1 MIGIGFSEIR
11 DTVDGAVGYVCR
23 IIAGANRLRDA
34 LLFTPPGYYCRPM
47 DEDDDT
53 GTEDA
58 VHVEAGH
65 ERIVLGTHNAKGE
78 ENLIDYL
85 SRDLDRGEAVITA
98 EDGTARNLIS
108 VRPGDALTIKSDSG
122 GGNTITIT
130 CDHSTGDLTLA
141 TSGDVILDTTGV
153 VKIGDAVATEYAT
166 MFTALKSE
174 FDTFVTAFNTH
185 NHPTAPPGVV
195 STPSTVAVAL
205 TNAPRS
211 TKARINS

>member
-1 MIGIGFSEIR
+1 MRLGFSEIR

-23 IIAGANRLRDA
+23 IIAGAERLRDA
-34 LLFTPPGYYCRPM
+34 LMFTPPGYYCRPM

-65 ERIVLGTHNAKGE
+65 ERIILGTHNAKGE
-78 ENLIDYL
+78 ANLIEYL
-85 SRDLDRGEAVITA
+85 SRDLDRGESVITA
-98 EDGTARNLIS
+98 ENGTARNLIS

-122 GGNTITIT
+122 GGNMIMIA

-153 VKIGDAVATEYAT
+153 VKIGDTVATEYAT
-166 MFTALKSE
+166 MFTALKTE
-174 FDTFVTAFNTH
+174 FDAFVLAYNTH
-185 NHPTAPPGVV
+185 SHPTAPDGPV
-195 STPSTVAVAL
+195 SGPSVLATNL

-211 TKARINS
+211 SKARINS